1 MYLALDTLIHGKVN
15 TGNDCGSA
23 ADSPTCYNGYG
34 PINYLYEV
42 GTSAAIQ
49 AVLQDTI
56 GKISPIISG
65 AITTFFN
72 IPATINALIYTAA
85 QLLPTIAIGP
95 VTVGGGILAGLY
107 YNGVTPDGSFQA
119 GSSGIPGI
127 LDYITN
133 SIAGAVS
140 AVAAVPVAASKS
152 AAAVKTL
159 EATTTD
165 ATSNTA
171 TDTATTDTTAATDTA
186 TTDAPAVTP
195 KSRVRSTGSS
205 KATTTEV
212 ASSVASVKPADSTVA
227 PTTGTEATTPATTSD
242 APSATPK
249 ADSSSSSAPAPK
261 KQENKRPKHAARSG
275 SGSDS

>member
-1 MYLALDTLIHGKVN
+1 MTTPATAR
-15 TGNDCGSA
+15 S
-23 ADSPTCYNGYG
+23 
-34 PINYLYEV
+34 NYLYEV

-49 AVLQDTI
+49 AALQDTI
-56 GKISPIISG
+56 GKISPIVSG